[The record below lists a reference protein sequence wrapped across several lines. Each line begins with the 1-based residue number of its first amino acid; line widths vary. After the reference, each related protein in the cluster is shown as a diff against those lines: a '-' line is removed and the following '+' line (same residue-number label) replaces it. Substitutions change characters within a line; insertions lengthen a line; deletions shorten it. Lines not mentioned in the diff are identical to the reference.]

1 MKKITAFALL
11 TALFVLLNNMADA
24 QDTTIKR
31 TIFDSIKKKGDSIKV
46 YADSIQK
53 MSNGPVNKST
63 DTNGYGPTETMSLVI
78 IIAFFLIMALL
89 LVKFFKHLKDNNQR
103 IGYQSIK
110 LIGLILIFPGVCILA
125 IGGQG
130 ILKGETL
137 AALFGT
143 IAGYVLSR
151 EDDNKD
157 NVNAAQR
164 KTEEDLQAKIKLLEE
179 TIKNIKEKNPNL
191 AS

>member
-11 TALFVLLNNMADA
+11 TALFVLFNNTADA
-24 QDTTIKR
+24 QDTTVKKN
-31 TIFDSIKKKGDSIKV
+31 IFDSIKKKGDSIRF

-53 MSNGPVNKST
+53 MSNSPVKKPT
-63 DTNGYGPTETMSLVI
+63 DTNGYSPTETMSLVI

-89 LVKFFKHLKDNNQR
+89 LVMFFRHLKVNNQR

-125 IGGQG
+125 TVGQG
-130 ILKGETL
+130 ILKSETL

-151 EDDNKD
+151 EDDSKD
-157 NVNAAQR
+157 NINAAQK
-164 KTEEDLQAKIKLLEE
+164 KTEEDLQAKIKLLED
-179 TIKNIKEKNPNL
+179 TIKTIKEKNPNL
-191 AS
+191 VL